1 MQKFLTIILSCLL
14 LSCSS
19 FKGEQGKIYDKLQ
32 VWDKILY
39 EKPEEILDSLATL
52 SSQDLSKK
60 NRAYYSL
67 LLTIARNKA
76 DITEKDDSIISIAVD
91 WYKKRKDYRNTC
103 RSILYKGLL
112 INEANLRDSYLCY
125 NLKEAERIFYKY
137 DIQDNDFKSQIY
149 SCLGKAYLFNASSD
163 IILIDPRV
171 KAVER
176 SVEIPEK
183 YFTKSIDLN
192 TKLNYHKEVQRA
204 KLELAEIYLIK
215 DKNEMALALL
225 NSFGN
230 PDTLA
235 PNIKYDLFNRFENY
249 YSIKKEYIK
258 SIESLKKML
267 EIRGKTLIGKFKEDN
282 LYSKIAAKYIT
293 INNPD
298 SALFYAKLALKFT
311 EDSTEN
317 SLHPNYR
324 LLANTYSLQGDFKS
338 AFEYNQKYIHSFL
351 SYRAK
356 MDKDKVTVPKSWLGM
371 RGDREAKVEKE
382 NNRLWITVFILVLS
396 FSLAILFLRKKIKAA
411 QFEREEYKK
420 KIVTLEGE
428 LKRTNFISQLRET
441 SVEALPKLVDDV
453 NKHANRSRKFSSE
466 LSDDINDTLNSIRSL
481 SKDNL
486 SVLAHSDNFV
496 SANPNVKYLT
506 TLSDMEIIVLILFD
520 LKFSSKEISELL
532 SNSQSSVRAMKAR
545 IKGKILAIEGL
556 PYDPKITF
564 NIFSKDLN
572 HRD

>member
-1 MQKFLTIILSCLL
+1 MQKIPAIIISCLL

-32 VWDKILY
+32 AWDKILY

-76 DITEKDDSIISIAVD
+76 DITEKDDSVISVAVD

-112 INEANLRDSYLCY
+112 INEVNLRDSYLCY
-125 NLKEAERIFYKY
+125 DLKEAERIFYKY
-137 DIQDNDFKSQIY
+137 NIQDNDFKSQIY
-149 SCLGKAYLFNASSD
+149 TCLGKAYLFNTSSD

-171 KAVER
+171 KTVER
-176 SVEIPEK
+176 TVKIPEE
-183 YFTKSIDLN
+183 YFIKSINLN

-204 KLELAEIYLIK
+204 KLELSEVYIQNK
-215 DKNEMALALL
+215 KEMALALL

-235 PNIKYDLFNRFENY
+235 PNIKYDLFDIFQNY
-249 YSIKKEYIK
+249 YSFQNEQNK
-258 SIESLKKML
+258 SIECLKKML
-267 EIRGKTLIGKFKEDN
+267 EIRDKTLSGKSNEVN
-282 LYSKIAAKYIT
+282 LYSKIASKYII

-317 SLHPNYR
+317 SLHPNYG
-324 LLANTYSLQGDFKS
+324 LLANTYSLVGDYKS
-338 AFEYNQKYIHSFL
+338 AFEYNQKYIRSFL

-356 MDKDKVTVPKSWLGM
+356 MDKDKVTVPKSWIRKKADM
-371 RGDREAKVEKE
+371 EAKVERE

-396 FSLAILFLRKKIKAA
+396 CSLATLFLRKKIKTA
-411 QFEREEYKK
+411 QFAREDYKK
-420 KIVTLEGE
+420 KIEILEDE
-428 LKRTNFISQLRET
+428 LKRSNFISQLRET
-441 SVEALPKLVDDV
+441 SVGALPKLVDDI

-466 LSDDINDTLNSIRSL
+466 LSDDMNDTLNNIRSL

-496 SANPNVKYLT
+496 STNPNVKYLT

-532 SNSQSSVRAMKAR
+532 SNSQSSVRSMKAR

-564 NIFSKDLN
+564 SIFSKDHN

>member
-1 MQKFLTIILSCLL
+1 MQKFLTIIFSCLL

-32 VWDKILY
+32 EWDKILY
-39 EKPEEILDSLATL
+39 EKPEEIVDSLATL
-52 SSQDLSKK
+52 SSKDLSNK
-60 NRAYYSL
+60 NKAYYSL

-76 DITEKDDSIISIAVD
+76 DITEKNDSIISIAVD

-112 INEANLRDSYLCY
+112 INEKNLRDSYLCY
-125 NLKEAERIFYKY
+125 DLKEAERIFYKFN
-137 DIQDNDFKSQIY
+137 IQDNDFKSQIY
-149 SCLGKAYLFNASSD
+149 SCLGKAYLFNTSSD
-163 IILIDPRV
+163 VILIDPRV
-171 KAVER
+171 KTVER
-176 SVEIPEK
+176 TVKIPEE
-183 YFTKSIDLN
+183 YFIKSIN
-192 TKLNYHKEVQRA
+192 INKKLNNYKEVQRA
-204 KLELAEIYLIK
+204 KLELSEVYIQNK
-215 DKNEMALALL
+215 EEMALALL

-230 PDTLA
+230 PDTLT
-235 PNIKYDLFNRFENY
+235 PNIKYDLFDIFQTY
-249 YSIKKEYIK
+249 YSFKKEHNK
-258 SIESLKKML
+258 SIECLKKML
-267 EIRGKTLIGKFKEDN
+267 EIRGKTLISKSKEVN
-282 LYSKIAAKYIT
+282 LYSKIASKYII

-298 SALFYAKLALKFT
+298 SALFYAKLSLKFT

-317 SLHPNYR
+317 SLHPNYK
-324 LLANTYSLQGDFKS
+324 LLANTYSLLGDYKS

-351 SYRAK
+351 SFRAD
-356 MDKDKVTVPKSWLGM
+356 MDKDKVKVPKSWLGK
-371 RGDREAKVEKE
+371 RSDKEAKVEKE

-396 FSLAILFLRKKIKAA
+396 FSLAILFIRKKIKAA

-420 KIVTLEGE
+420 KIVILEGE
-428 LKRTNFISQLRET
+428 LKRTNFISQLLET
-441 SVEALPKLVDDV
+441 SVGALPKLVDDV

-466 LSDDINDTLNSIRSL
+466 LSDDMNDTLNSIRSL

-486 SVLAHSDNFV
+486 SVLAHSDNFI

-506 TLSDMEIIVLILFD
+506 TLSDMEIVILILFD

-532 SNSQSSVRAMKAR
+532 SNSQSSVRAMKTR
-545 IKGKILAIEGL
+545 IKGKILAIDDL

-564 NIFSKDLN
+564 NIFSKDQN